1 VNSDRGGITWQLGK
15 SYQIGNE
22 EIESIKDYCNRIN
35 GLVNLIDHDGFKAEI
50 KGMLKGITDTVET
63 VKKGG

>member
-1 VNSDRGGITWQLGK
+1 MALGK

-35 GLVNLIDHDGFKAEI
+35 GLVNLIDHDAFKDEI
-50 KGMLKGITDTVET
+50 KGMLKGITGTLEA

>member
-1 VNSDRGGITWQLGK
+1 MTLGK

-35 GLVNLIDHDGFKAEI
+35 GLIYIIDHEGFKAEI
-50 KGMLKGITDTVET
+50 KGMLKGITGTLEAI
-63 VKKGG
+63 KKGG

>member
-1 VNSDRGGITWQLGK
+1 MTLGK
-15 SYQIGNE
+15 SYQISNE

-35 GLVNLIDHDGFKAEI
+35 GLVSLIDHDAFKDEI
-50 KGMLKGITDTVET
+50 KGMLNSITNTVEA

>member
-1 VNSDRGGITWQLGK
+1 MALWK

-35 GLVNLIDHDGFKAEI
+35 GLVNLIDHEGFSDEI
-50 KGMLKGITDTVET
+50 KGMLKGTTDTLEA